1 MKMKSLAT
9 LAISGMLACSVV
21 YIAPAMADYT
31 NAANPAMSNNNV
43 PNIHDPN
50 ANVGAMNN
58 PNRPNNNDR
67 GQQDTLSYGNNP
79 ADQGTPDTATGDD
92 DY

>member
-31 NAANPAMSNNNV
+31 NPATMSNNAA
-43 PNIHDPN
+43 PNLHDPN
-50 ANVGAMNN
+50 ANVGAWPQQNSNN
-58 PNRPNNNDR
+58 SNNVK
-67 GQQDTLSYGNNP
+67 GQQQDILSYGNSP
-79 ADQGTPDTATGDD
+79 TEQGTPDTATGDD